1 MCTIFVAPKMR
12 TGLSADA
19 VCYQDVKFKRRK
31 LTEDRKRQLS
41 MKWVVVTDE
50 DGSPR
55 LQMRW
60 TVARSPVPPTSQC
73 VQPCDGPG
81 ERSNS
86 RPGGTSNDF
95 LISLRLG
102 T

>member
-12 TGLSADA
+12 TEQSADA
-19 VCYQDVKFKRRK
+19 LRYQDVKFKQREQ
-31 LTEDRKRQLS
+31 TEDRKRQLT
-41 MKWVVVTDE
+41 MNWDVVTDE
-50 DGSPR
+50 HGSRR

-95 LISLRLG
+95 LISLRPG